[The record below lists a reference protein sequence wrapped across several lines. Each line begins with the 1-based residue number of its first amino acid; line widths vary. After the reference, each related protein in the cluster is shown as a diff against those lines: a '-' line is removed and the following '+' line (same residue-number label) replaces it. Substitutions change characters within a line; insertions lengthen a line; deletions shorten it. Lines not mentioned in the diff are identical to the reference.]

1 MIERATEVVEDGKE
15 LAQQLLVRVLGPI
28 SQLLAR
34 PTLVVLEVRSQPLV
48 AREHGL
54 RVVASGLQFG
64 VHSLLR
70 GGSGLGV
77 FHRARPGIDNAL
89 AARLTPRNR
98 LVGGLVFRGPVWLLS
113 HWRSARIHS
122 PNAP

>member
-34 PTLVVLEVRSQPLV
+34 PTLVVLEVGSQPLV
-48 AREHGL
+48 ACEHGL
-54 RVVASGLQFG
+54 GVVASGLQFG

-70 GGSGLGV
+70 GGSGLGG
-77 FHRARPGIDNAL
+77 FHRARPGIDDAL
-89 AARLTPRNR
+89 AARLSPPNP
-98 LVGGLVFRGPVWLLS
+98 LVGSLGVLWHVWLLIPS
-113 HWRSARIHS
+113 RS
-122 PNAP
+122 P